1 MNSTN
6 WKDIAELVG
15 ITAIVASLVFVG
27 LELRQSHQ
35 IAIAAEYQERVATV
49 IDIYN
54 TQIQSEIALSVV
66 GQPLY
71 EIVRSADF
79 PDKYSHLYESYTV
92 EQLGYLST
100 NSLISLTNFDNLYY
114 QYESGFISEESWQA
128 FRYRLRR
135 RRLERRARQTRRQH
149 QPQRASGRPHPLS
162 PPRACQTVRFAGRNQ
177 RPRRRRLSHRASG
190 RLSWRS

>member
-6 WKDIAELVG
+6 WKDVAEIFGIA
-15 ITAIVASLVFVG
+15 AIVASLVFVG

-49 IDIYN
+49 IDLYN
-54 TQIQSEIALSVV
+54 TKIQSETALSVV

-79 PDKYSHLYESYTV
+79 PDEYRHLYEAYTV

-100 NSLISLTNFDNLYY
+100 NALIALTNFDNLYF
-114 QYESGFISEESWQA
+114 QYESGFLSEESWQA
-128 FRYRLRR
+128 FRYRLLHELESPIA
-135 RRLERRARQTRRQH
+135 RLSFEKD
-149 QPQRASGRPHPLS
+149 PNWYRASYRQLCS
-162 PPRACQTVRFAGRNQ
+162 EIINEID
-177 RPRRRRLSHRASG
+177 SESD
-190 RLSWRS
+190 

>member
-54 TQIQSEIALSVV
+54 TQIENEITLSVV

-71 EIVRSADF
+71 EKVRSADF
-79 PDKYSHLYESYTV
+79 PDKYRQLYEAYTV

-100 NSLISLTNFDNLYY
+100 NGLISLTNFDNLYFQY
-114 QYESGFISEESWQA
+114 QSGFLSDESWQA
-128 FRYRLRR
+128 FRYRLVSVLESPIA
-135 RRLERRARQTRRQH
+135 RLAFEED
-149 QPQRASGRPHPLS
+149 PNWYRASY
-162 PPRACQTVRFAGRNQ
+162 
-177 RPRRRRLSHRASG
+177 RRICNEIIIEIDADSE
-190 RLSWRS
+190 